1 MKTDVISVRASSAV
15 ISWPMQEGHRRAE
28 GQSQHSNI
36 TSRPPAVRTHVT
48 LVKVNERADT
58 IFVMSS
64 LLCSFLL
71 TENRKCR
78 RWLNRCDTPKQ
89 IESSTGRVCVY
100 KMKGSFN
107 NAPCNHT
114 DTDKLIITIKAPG
127 TGSIKYHCEC
137 VCVSRRMRCIS
148 SSGIRLAVPKWNP
161 RILMYYIT
169 EHAGLRDGT
178 FLPRIQ
184 RSSHSSVRKKIW
196 RMCSPLWHRTLYLD

>member
-1 MKTDVISVRASSAV
+1 
-15 ISWPMQEGHRRAE
+15 
-28 GQSQHSNI
+28 
-36 TSRPPAVRTHVT
+36 
-48 LVKVNERADT
+48 
-58 IFVMSS
+58 MSS

-178 FLPRIQ
+178 GHFSPEYRDQVTVLLER
-184 RSSHSSVRKKIW
+184 RSDVCNLLCDIEHYI
-196 RMCSPLWHRTLYLD
+196 